1 MRQSQKTETKADR
14 LSKIGLE
21 NRKYTRARSTNSG
34 KSKGMSVTF
43 QDLVLDRNNLNQA
56 YLRVKRNKG
65 ADGIDG
71 LTVDEL
77 LPYLRENKEELIAK
91 LKDGSYKPSPVKRV
105 EIPKPNGGK
114 RKLGIPTVVDRMV
127 QQAVAQMLTP
137 IFEQVFS
144 DNSFGFR
151 PQRGAQDAVALV
163 VDLYNQ
169 GYRRVVDLD
178 LKAYFDN
185 VNHDL
190 MMKYLQQYIDD
201 PWVLR
206 LIRKFL
212 TSGVLDHGLFAKSEK
227 GTPQGGPL
235 SPLLANIY
243 LNELEKELTRRGHHF
258 VRYADDC
265 NIYVKS
271 QRAGERVMRSITQFL
286 EKRLKVKVNPDKTKV
301 GSPLRLKFLG
311 FSLGVDHNGTYAR
324 PAKQSQQRVKKALKL
339 LTKRNRGISLTR
351 MFEEIHRTGAANRFR
366 KKISRNTQSGGET
379 TGRYQAI
386 QEMNNEGY
394 SISELAKVAGITRQA
409 YYKWLKHEPTKY
421 EIEESEILQ
430 LIKQLENEHKQSVG
444 YDKMTRLIKLSQ
456 QISYTVNKKRVIRI
470 MKDHSIKA
478 DYRQPTHKR
487 IQAQQ
492 TYEAENILN

>member
-1 MRQSQKTETKADR
+1 MRQSQKTEAKADR
-14 LSKIGLE
+14 LSRIDLE

-34 KSKGMSVTF
+34 EGKGVSVTF
-43 QDLVLDRNNLNQA
+43 QDKVLDRNNLNQA

-65 ADGIDG
+65 AAGIDG

-105 EIPKPNGGK
+105 EIPKPNGGR

-127 QQAVAQMLTP
+127 QQAIAQVLTP
-137 IFEQVFS
+137 IFERVFS

-151 PQRGAQDAVALV
+151 PHRGAQDAIAKV

-169 GYRRVVDLD
+169 GYRRVIDLD

-201 PWVLR
+201 LWILR

-243 LNELEKELTRRGHHF
+243 LNELDKELTRRGHHF

-271 QRAGERVMRSITQFL
+271 QRAGERVMKSITIFL
-286 EKRLKVKVNPDKTKV
+286 EKQLKVKVNPDKSKV

-311 FSLGVDHNGTYAR
+311 FSLGVDRNGAYAR
-324 PAKQSQQRVKKALKL
+324 PAKESQKRVKQALKQI
-339 LTKRNRGISLTR
+339 TKRNRGISIAR
-351 MFEEIHRTGAANRFR
+351 MCAEINRKMR
-366 KKISRNTQSGGET
+366 GWLQ
-379 TGRYQAI
+379 Y
-386 QEMNNEGY
+386 Y
-394 SISELAKVAGITRQA
+394 SIGKLTGFVRRLDQWLRTRIRQYIWKQWKKLKTKITNLRRLGLPYRDA
-409 YYKWLKHEPTKY
+409 YTFASTRKGYWRTAHSKTLNYSLTNRKLERLGLMNMSKT
-421 EIEESEILQ
+421 LQ
-430 LIKQLENEHKQSVG
+430 
-444 YDKMTRLIKLSQ
+444 
-456 QISYTVNKKRVIRI
+456 
-470 MKDHSIKA
+470 SIQK
-478 DYRQPTHKR
+478 
-487 IQAQQ
+487 
-492 TYEAENILN
+492 

>member
-1 MRQSQKTETKADR
+1 MRRSQKTEQQADR
-14 LSKIGLE
+14 LSRIDLE

-34 KSKGMSVTF
+34 EGKGVSVTF
-43 QDLVLDRNNLNQA
+43 QDKVLDRNNLNQA

-65 ADGIDG
+65 AAGIDG

-105 EIPKPNGGK
+105 EIPKPNGGR

-127 QQAVAQMLTP
+127 QQAIAQVLTP
-137 IFEQVFS
+137 IFERVFS

-151 PQRGAQDAVALV
+151 PHRGAQDAIAKV

-169 GYRRVVDLD
+169 GYRRVIDLD

-201 PWVLR
+201 LWILR

-243 LNELEKELTRRGHHF
+243 LNELDKELTRRGHHF

-271 QRAGERVMRSITQFL
+271 QRAGERVMKSITIFL
-286 EKRLKVKVNPDKTKV
+286 EKQLKVKVNPDKSKV

-311 FSLGVDHNGTYAR
+311 FSLGVDRNGAYAR
-324 PAKQSQQRVKKALKL
+324 PAKESQKRVKQALKQI
-339 LTKRNRGISLTR
+339 TKRNRGISIAR
-351 MFEEIHRTGAANRFR
+351 MCAEINRKMR
-366 KKISRNTQSGGET
+366 GWLQ
-379 TGRYQAI
+379 Y
-386 QEMNNEGY
+386 Y
-394 SISELAKVAGITRQA
+394 SIGKLTGFVRRLDQWLRTRIRQYIWKQWKKLKTKLTNLRRLGLPYRDA
-409 YYKWLKHEPTKY
+409 YTFASTRKGYWRTAHSKTLNYSLTNRKLERLGLMNMSKT
-421 EIEESEILQ
+421 LQ
-430 LIKQLENEHKQSVG
+430 
-444 YDKMTRLIKLSQ
+444 
-456 QISYTVNKKRVIRI
+456 
-470 MKDHSIKA
+470 SIQK
-478 DYRQPTHKR
+478 
-487 IQAQQ
+487 
-492 TYEAENILN
+492 